1 MISVFFGENFL
12 IKRYFE
18 DLTQKKVK
26 IFDLEEENFEN
37 FEKEATCENLFEK
50 KEKVLVLRNFEK
62 NEDFKKKFLEKKEK
76 FKNLKTEIVFWY
88 KEKPTKKDKFFENLK
103 EISEVKEFKA
113 PKLWQLEKWVDKEI
127 SRFGVK
133 MEESAK
139 RELVQR
145 VGENLWQLHF
155 EIKKLTAYKKRG
167 IIRKEDVENL
177 VPLSLNENVFEILRF
192 LLEGKKQKAFL
203 LLQEFIKRGE
213 NQIKL
218 YLLFKTQLK
227 NLILLKEL
235 SEKKLSFSE
244 ISQKTGFHPYFIQKN
259 WFLIKKWKKEDLLK
273 LYSQIF
279 KYSIWAKSGKIESSL
294 GFSFCFLEV

>member
-1 MISVFFGENFL
+1 MIFVFFGENFL

-26 IFDLEEENFEN
+26 TFDLEEENFEN

-113 PKLWQLEKWVDKEI
+113 PKLWQIEKWVEKEI
-127 SRFGVK
+127 LRFGVK

-139 RELVQR
+139 KELIQR

-192 LLEGKKQKAFL
+192 FLEGKKQKAFL

-213 NQIKL
+213 NQIML

-244 ISQKTGFHPYFIQKN
+244 ISQKTGFHPYFVQKN

-279 KYSIWAKSGKIESSL
+279 KYSIWAKSGKIDPNL
-294 GFSFCFLEV
+294 GFSLCFLEV

>member
-26 IFDLEEENFEN
+26 TFDLEDENFEN

-113 PKLWQLEKWVDKEI
+113 PKLWQIEKWVEKEI
-127 SRFGVK
+127 LRFGVK

-192 LLEGKKQKAFL
+192 FLEGKKQKAFL

-213 NQIKL
+213 NQIML

-279 KYSIWAKSGKIESSL
+279 KYSIWAKSGKIDPNL
-294 GFSFCFLEV
+294 GFSLCFLET